1 MVADGRR
8 KIIETIKKI
17 HERQLKK
24 IKNYEIDESA
34 WQQRSDAAYY
44 YVLFLN

>member
-34 WQQRSDAAYY
+34 
-44 YVLFLN
+44 